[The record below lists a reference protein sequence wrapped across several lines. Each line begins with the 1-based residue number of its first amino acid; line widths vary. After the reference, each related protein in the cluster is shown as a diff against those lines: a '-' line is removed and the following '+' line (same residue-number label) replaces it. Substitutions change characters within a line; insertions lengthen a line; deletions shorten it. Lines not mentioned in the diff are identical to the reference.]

1 MYSFV
6 KYGELPK
13 KVRKATYRFNDKAD
27 LYEECKNLS
36 DVLRPLG
43 YTFDYGLD
51 GVPSN
56 LTKIKK

>member
-1 MYSFV
+1 MCSFE
-6 KYGELPK
+6 KYEKLPK
-13 KVRKATYRFNDKAD
+13 KVRKAIDRFNEKDD

-36 DVLRPLG
+36 EILEPLG

-51 GVPSN
+51 GVPIN

>member
-1 MYSFV
+1 MCSFN

-13 KVRKATYRFNDKAD
+13 KVRKAIDRFNEKAD

-51 GVPSN
+51 GVPLN